1 MSPPV
6 RYAVRLIVTAVL
18 LSACAAPRPAA
29 DAPRASAVGQP
40 SVQVTEA
47 SRRAAGERADGT
59 GLDEGDASGSDTGN
73 DGAASSPPGEPMT
86 GAHGGGSTTTTPAE
100 VAGPHGGS
108 ASPTASGHAAR
119 PGTDS
124 DGRNTGSS
132 TAQGPAGTSAPGP
145 DAAPSG
151 ATTPPSEDPLAQ
163 GLPTP
168 GDLKRLDFR
177 GGEPR
182 VPVRLMEG
190 RREVVFSPRGRMR
203 LRFGGPED
211 KVLDA
216 AAGTRWTVRVTQ
228 GTPAV
233 LSARVQLAEF
243 RVADRT
249 GMQAALESWRAKG
262 LAVRPQV
269 LGTVYGI
276 AGKVIDNRRT
286 LLLLD
291 EAFTPEAA
299 GRKQAELL
307 RSHGAQTS
315 LFEEVRT
322 PSSAILEVR
331 DESGA
336 VVGMAQDRLDA
347 ETPDGAGFDVR
358 QVEYGVGYDFHGF
371 EDRTF
376 RGALQLVVD
385 RAGLLAVVNV
395 VPLEDLLK
403 GLVPAEIFARA
414 HSEALKAQAVTARG
428 EVLAKVGI
436 KHLADPYLLCS
447 EQHCAVYRGRT
458 GEAASTTAAVEA
470 TRGEGL
476 FNHEGRLVDSVY
488 SAVCGGHTED
498 NDVVW
503 GGPPDPS
510 LRGRPDV
517 IGPVGAHPLP
527 ANLERWLTTSHLPA
541 ACRLSSF
548 AQPSKFRWEKRFTA
562 EQVDSRLKK
571 LGVGRVQALALTDR
585 GVSGRASVL
594 SVSGDKGA
602 TQVRGELNI
611 RRLFGMLN
619 SSMAVVEAERDAEGR
634 LTGWLFRGGG
644 WGHGVGMCQ
653 TGAIGRAE
661 AGQRYQDILRHYF
674 NGAEVAP
681 IY

>member
-6 RYAVRLIVTAVL
+6 RHAVTQLLAAVL
-18 LSACAAPRPAA
+18 LSACVASKPAA
-29 DAPRASAVGQP
+29 DSPRASATGPAVV
-40 SVQVTEA
+40 SSSEA
-47 SRRAAGERADGT
+47 TSGPQDSEAGAT
-59 GLDEGDASGSDTGN
+59 
-73 DGAASSPPGEPMT
+73 
-86 GAHGGGSTTTTPAE
+86 
-100 VAGPHGGS
+100 
-108 ASPTASGHAAR
+108 
-119 PGTDS
+119 GTD
-124 DGRNTGSS
+124 
-132 TAQGPAGTSAPGP
+132 ASAPGP
-145 DAAPSG
+145 ETLDTPGASSG
-151 ATTPPSEDPLAQ
+151 ATGSEPATAPDGHEAPSPGTEPPPLEDPLAQ
-163 GLPTP
+163 GIPTP

-190 RREVVFSPRGRMR
+190 RNEVTFSPRGRMR
-203 LRFGGPED
+203 LRFGGPDE
-211 KVLDA
+211 KMLDA

-228 GTPAV
+228 GSPAV

-243 RVADRT
+243 RMADRA
-249 GMQAALESWRAKG
+249 GLQAALASWREKG
-262 LAVRPQV
+262 LAVRAQV
-269 LGTVYGI
+269 LGSVYGI

-286 LLLLD
+286 LLLVD
-291 EAFTPEAA
+291 EVLTPEAA
-299 GRKQAELL
+299 GLKQAELL
-307 RSHGAQTS
+307 RSHGVQTT

-322 PSSAILEVR
+322 PSKAILEVR
-331 DESGA
+331 DEAGV

-385 RAGLLAVVNV
+385 RSGQLAVVNV

-476 FNHEGRLVDSVY
+476 FSEDGRLVDSVY

-527 ANLERWLTTSHLPA
+527 ASLERWLTTANLPA

-562 EQVDSRLKK
+562 EQVDTRLKR

-585 GVSGRASVL
+585 GVSGRAAVL
-594 SVSGDKGA
+594 TVSGDKGA

-619 SSMAVVEAERDAEGR
+619 SSMAVVEAERDAGGR

>member
-1 MSPPV
+1 MRP
-6 RYAVRLIVTAVL
+6 AVSLLLVTVL
-18 LSACAAPRPAA
+18 FTACAAPKPAPGKPPPPPPGQAGVSPDGGTGPLEAPAA
-29 DAPRASAVGQP
+29 PDGGAVG
-40 SVQVTEA
+40 
-47 SRRAAGERADGT
+47 
-59 GLDEGDASGSDTGN
+59 SD
-73 DGAASSPPGEPMT
+73 
-86 GAHGGGSTTTTPAE
+86 
-100 VAGPHGGS
+100 
-108 ASPTASGHAAR
+108 
-119 PGTDS
+119 
-124 DGRNTGSS
+124 
-132 TAQGPAGTSAPGP
+132 AGTPTLPG
-145 DAAPSG
+145 G
-151 ATTPPSEDPLAQ
+151 EDPLAQ
-163 GLPTP
+163 GLPGP

-182 VPVRLMEG
+182 IPIRLMEG
-190 RREVVFSPRGRMR
+190 RREVMFSSRGRMR
-203 LRFGGPED
+203 LRFGGPDD

-228 GTPAV
+228 GEPAV
-233 LSARVQLAEF
+233 LSARVQLGEF
-243 RVADRT
+243 RVADRE
-249 GMQAALESWRAKG
+249 GLSAAQEEWRARG
-262 LAVRPQV
+262 LAVRAHV
-269 LGTVYGI
+269 LGAVYGI
-276 AGKVIDNRRT
+276 AGKVIDNRRY

-291 EAFTPEAA
+291 EALSPEAA
-299 GRKQAELL
+299 ARKQAELL
-307 RSHGAQTS
+307 REYGVRTS
-315 LFEEVRT
+315 LFEEART
-322 PSSAILEVR
+322 PARAILELR
-331 DESGA
+331 DESGV
-336 VVGMAQDRLDA
+336 VVGLAQDRLDA

-414 HSEALKAQAVTARG
+414 HPEALKAQAVTARG

-476 FNHEGRLVDSVY
+476 FSADGRLVDSVY

-503 GGPPDPS
+503 GGPPDPT

-517 IGPVGAHPLP
+517 LEPAGRIPLP
-527 ANLERWLTTSHLPA
+527 AHLEEWLSASDLPA

-548 AQPSKFRWEKRFTA
+548 AQPTKFRWEKRFTA
-562 EQVDSRLKK
+562 AQVDALTEK
-571 LGVGRVQALALTDR
+571 LGVGRIQALALSER
-585 GVSGRASVL
+585 GVSGRARVL
-594 SVSGDKGA
+594 TLSGDRGA

-619 SSMAVVEAERDAEGR
+619 SSMAVVEPERDAEGQ

>member
-1 MSPPV
+1 M
-6 RYAVRLIVTAVL
+6 RLAVPLLLATLL
-18 LSACAAPRPAA
+18 LSACAAPKPASSRVPSSTSGQA
-29 DAPRASAVGQP
+29 GAPPDGGTAS
-40 SVQVTEA
+40 
-47 SRRAAGERADGT
+47 
-59 GLDEGDASGSDTGN
+59 SDTRLPHP
-73 DGAASSPPGEPMT
+73 GALE
-86 GAHGGGSTTTTPAE
+86 
-100 VAGPHGGS
+100 
-108 ASPTASGHAAR
+108 
-119 PGTDS
+119 DS
-124 DGRNTGSS
+124 DGGADARPPLTEAADG
-132 TAQGPAGTSAPGP
+132 GP
-145 DAAPSG
+145 DAGPG
-151 ATTPPSEDPLAQ
+151 LPGLEDPLAQ
-163 GLPTP
+163 GLPGP

-182 VPVRLMEG
+182 IPIRLMEG
-190 RREVVFSPRGRMR
+190 RREVTFSSRGRMR
-203 LRFGGPED
+203 LRFGGPDD

-216 AAGTRWTVRVTQ
+216 AAGTRWSVRVTQ
-228 GTPAV
+228 GEPAV
-233 LSARVQLAEF
+233 LTARVQLGEF
-243 RVADRT
+243 RIADRE
-249 GMQAALESWRAKG
+249 GLSAAQEVWRTRG
-262 LAVRPQV
+262 IAVRAHV
-269 LGTVYGI
+269 LGAVYGI
-276 AGKVIDNRRT
+276 AGKVIDNRRY
-286 LLLLD
+286 LLLVD
-291 EAFTPEAA
+291 EALPPDAA
-299 GRKQAELL
+299 SRKQAQLL
-307 RSHGAQTS
+307 REYGVRTT

-322 PSSAILEVR
+322 PASAILELR
-331 DESGA
+331 DESGM
-336 VVGMAQDRLDA
+336 VVGLAQDRLDA

-385 RAGLLAVVNV
+385 RAGTLAVVNV

-403 GLVPAEIFARA
+403 GLVPSEIFARA
-414 HSEALKAQAVTARG
+414 HPEALKAQAVTARG
-428 EVLAKVGI
+428 ELLAKVGI

-458 GEAASTTAAVEA
+458 GEVASTTAAVEA

-476 FNHEGRLVDSVY
+476 FSQDGRLVDSVY

-517 IGPVGAHPLP
+517 LPSAGRYPLP
-527 ANLERWLTTSHLPA
+527 AHLEEWLATTDLPA

-562 EQVDSRLKK
+562 DQVNALTRH
-571 LGVGRVQALALTDR
+571 LGIGRVQALAFSER
-585 GVSGRASVL
+585 GVSGRARVL
-594 SVSGDKGA
+594 TLSGDQGA
-602 TQVRGELNI
+602 TQIRGELNI

-619 SSMAVVEAERDAEGR
+619 SSMAVVEAERDVEGQI
-634 LTGWLFRGGG
+634 TGWLFRGGG

>member
-1 MSPPV
+1 MAPPV
-6 RYAVRLIVTAVL
+6 RPAVPLLLTLLL
-18 LSACAAPRPAA
+18 LSACAAPRPA
-29 DAPRASAVGQP
+29 P
-40 SVQVTEA
+40 E
-47 SRRAAGERADGT
+47 
-59 GLDEGDASGSDTGN
+59 
-73 DGAASSPPGEPMT
+73 
-86 GAHGGGSTTTTPAE
+86 
-100 VAGPHGGS
+100 
-108 ASPTASGHAAR
+108 
-119 PGTDS
+119 
-124 DGRNTGSS
+124 
-132 TAQGPAGTSAPGP
+132 
-145 DAAPSG
+145 AAPSPATGQADASPDGGTAAPEAAPAAG
-151 ATTPPSEDPLAQ
+151 APPLADGGTPPSPDAGAPPALPGGEDLMGQ
-163 GLPTP
+163 GLPGP

-182 VPVRLMEG
+182 VPIRLMEG
-190 RREVVFSPRGRMR
+190 RREVTFSPRGRMR
-203 LRFGGPED
+203 LRFGGPDD

-228 GTPAV
+228 GERAV
-233 LSARVQLAEF
+233 LSARVQLGEF
-243 RVADRT
+243 RIADRE
-249 GMQAALESWRAKG
+249 GMSAAQEEWRARG
-262 LAVRPQV
+262 LAVRTHV

-276 AGKVIDNRRT
+276 AGKVIDNRRH
-286 LLLLD
+286 LLLMD
-291 EAFTPEAA
+291 EALSPEEAA
-299 GRKQAELL
+299 RRQADLL
-307 RSHGAQTS
+307 RQYGVRTT

-322 PSSAILEVR
+322 PASAILEVR
-331 DESGA
+331 DESGV
-336 VVGMAQDRLDA
+336 VVGLAQDRLDA

-403 GLVPAEIFARA
+403 GLVPSEIYARA
-414 HSEALKAQAVTARG
+414 HPEALKAQAVTARG

-458 GEAASTTAAVEA
+458 GEVASTTAAVEA
-470 TRGEGL
+470 TRGQGL
-476 FNHEGRLVDSVY
+476 FSEDGRLVDSVY
-488 SAVCGGHTED
+488 SAMCGGHTED

-510 LRGRPDV
+510 LRGRPDLLTPS
-517 IGPVGAHPLP
+517 GRHPLP
-527 ANLERWLTTSHLPA
+527 AHLEEWLAATDLPA

-548 AQPSKFRWEKRFTA
+548 APAGKFRWEKRFTA
-562 EQVDSRLKK
+562 AQVDALTRH
-571 LGVGRVQALALTDR
+571 LGVGRVLAMALSER
-585 GVSGRASVL
+585 GVSGRARVL
-594 SVSGDKGA
+594 TLSGERGA
-602 TQVRGELNI
+602 TQIRGELNI

-619 SSMAVVEAERDAEGR
+619 SSMAVVEAERNAEGQ

>member
-1 MSPPV
+1 M
-6 RYAVRLIVTAVL
+6 RTAVPLL
-18 LSACAAPRPAA
+18 LSALLLATCASPKPPSRPTSPVDGRADERQEVPVDAGTPPPVDAGAA
-29 DAPRASAVGQP
+29 DA
-40 SVQVTEA
+40 
-47 SRRAAGERADGT
+47 GEEPPAPAP
-59 GLDEGDASGSDTGN
+59 LPDALSQGIPG
-73 DGAASSPPGEPMT
+73 PGE
-86 GAHGGGSTTTTPAE
+86 
-100 VAGPHGGS
+100 
-108 ASPTASGHAAR
+108 
-119 PGTDS
+119 
-124 DGRNTGSS
+124 
-132 TAQGPAGTSAPGP
+132 
-145 DAAPSG
+145 
-151 ATTPPSEDPLAQ
+151 
-163 GLPTP
+163 
-168 GDLKRLDFR
+168 LKRLDFR

-182 VPVRLMEG
+182 LPIRLMEG
-190 RREVVFSPRGRMR
+190 RREATFSPRGRMR
-203 LRFGGPED
+203 MRFGGPED

-228 GTPAV
+228 AEAAV
-233 LSARVQLAEF
+233 LSARVQLSEHRF
-243 RVADRT
+243 ADKEGLT
-249 GMQAALESWRAKG
+249 AAQEEWKARG
-262 LAVRPQV
+262 LAVRTHV
-269 LGTVYGI
+269 LGAVYGI

-286 LLLLD
+286 LLLVD
-291 EAFTPEAA
+291 ETLTPEEAA
-299 GRKQAELL
+299 ARQAELL
-307 RSHGAQTS
+307 RTFGVRTT
-315 LFEEVRT
+315 LFEEAKT
-322 PSSAILEVR
+322 PGRGILEVR

-336 VVGMAQDRLDA
+336 VVGLAQDRLDT

-358 QVEYGVGYDFHGF
+358 QVEFGVGYDFHGF

-376 RGALQLVVD
+376 RGSLQFAVD

-470 TRGEGL
+470 TRGEAL
-476 FNHEGRLVDSVY
+476 FSAEGRLVDSVY

-498 NDVVW
+498 NDIVW

-510 LRGRPDV
+510 LRGRPDILV
-517 IGPVGAHPLP
+517 PVASGPSPSRLSAWLATSEVG
-527 ANLERWLTTSHLPA
+527 A

-562 EQVDSRLKK
+562 AQVDALVAR
-571 LGVGRVQALALTDR
+571 LGVGRVQAMELTER
-585 GVSGRASVL
+585 GVSGRARVL
-594 SVSGDKGA
+594 TLSGDKGA

-619 SSMAVVEAERDAEGR
+619 SSMALVDAERDAEGR
-634 LTGWLFRGGG
+634 PTHWLFRGGG

-661 AGQRYQDILRHYF
+661 AGHRYQDILRHYF

>member
-6 RYAVRLIVTAVL
+6 RHAVTPLLAAVL
-18 LSACAAPRPAA
+18 LSACVASKPAA
-29 DAPRASAVGQP
+29 DVPRASATGPAVVSSSEVP
-40 SVQVTEA
+40 PEPPA
-47 SRRAAGERADGT
+47 SE
-59 GLDEGDASGSDTGN
+59 DAPTSEPAHQDT
-73 DGAASSPPGEPMT
+73 PGEPV
-86 GAHGGGSTTTTPAE
+86 HPA
-100 VAGPHGGS
+100 GS
-108 ASPTASGHAAR
+108 ASAATSQGPSASAGDGEAR
-119 PGTDS
+119 GDGGGAPASATEGPPG
-124 DGRNTGSS
+124 S
-132 TAQGPAGTSAPGP
+132 TAPGHDHDGHGPAAPP
-145 DAAPSG
+145 LE
-151 ATTPPSEDPLAQ
+151 EDPLAQ

-190 RREVVFSPRGRMR
+190 RAEVTFAPRGRMR
-203 LRFGGPED
+203 LRFGGPDE
-211 KVLDA
+211 KMLDA

-228 GTPAV
+228 GTPAE

-243 RVADRT
+243 RIADRD
-249 GMQAALESWRAKG
+249 GLQAALASWREKG
-262 LAVRPQV
+262 LAVRAQV
-269 LGTVYGI
+269 LGSVYGI

-286 LLLLD
+286 LLLVD
-291 EAFTPEAA
+291 EVLTPEAA

-307 RSHGAQTS
+307 RSHGARTT
-315 LFEEVRT
+315 LFEEVKT
-322 PSSAILEVR
+322 PAKAILEVR
-331 DESGA
+331 DEAGV
-336 VVGMAQDRLDA
+336 VVGLAQDRLDA

-358 QVEYGVGYDFHGF
+358 QVEFGVGYDFHGF

-376 RGALQLVVD
+376 RGALQFVVD
-385 RAGLLAVVNV
+385 RSGRLAVVNV

-414 HSEALKAQAVTARG
+414 HPEALKAQAVTARG

-476 FNHEGRLVDSVY
+476 FSEDGRLVDSVY

-517 IGPVGAHPLP
+517 IGPVGAMPLP
-527 ANLERWLTTSHLPA
+527 ASLERWLTAPNLLA

-548 AQPSKFRWEKRFTA
+548 ARPSKFRWERRFTA
-562 EQVDSRLKK
+562 EQVDARLKK

-585 GVSGRASVL
+585 GVSGRAAVL

-661 AGQRYQDILRHYF
+661 AGQRYQDILRHYY

>member
-6 RYAVRLIVTAVL
+6 RHAVTQLLAAVL
-18 LSACAAPRPAA
+18 LSACVASKPAA
-29 DAPRASAVGQP
+29 DSPRASATGPAVV
-40 SVQVTEA
+40 SSSEA
-47 SRRAAGERADGT
+47 TSGPQDSEAGA
-59 GLDEGDASGSDTGN
+59 
-73 DGAASSPPGEPMT
+73 T
-86 GAHGGGSTTTTPAE
+86 GADA
-100 VAGPHGGS
+100 
-108 ASPTASGHAAR
+108 
-119 PGTDS
+119 
-124 DGRNTGSS
+124 
-132 TAQGPAGTSAPGP
+132 SAPGP
-145 DAAPSG
+145 ETLDTPGASSG
-151 ATTPPSEDPLAQ
+151 ATGSEPATAPDGHEAPSPGTEPPPLEDPLAQ
-163 GLPTP
+163 GIPTP

-190 RREVVFSPRGRMR
+190 RNEVTFSPRGRMR
-203 LRFGGPED
+203 LRFGGPDE
-211 KVLDA
+211 KMLDA

-228 GTPAV
+228 GSPAV

-243 RVADRT
+243 RMADRA
-249 GMQAALESWRAKG
+249 GLQAALASWREKG
-262 LAVRPQV
+262 LAVRAQV
-269 LGTVYGI
+269 LGSVYGI

-286 LLLLD
+286 LLLVD
-291 EAFTPEAA
+291 EVLTPEAA
-299 GRKQAELL
+299 GLKQAELL
-307 RSHGAQTS
+307 RSHGVQTT

-322 PSSAILEVR
+322 PSKAILEVR
-331 DESGA
+331 DEAGV

-385 RAGLLAVVNV
+385 RSGLLAVVNV

-476 FNHEGRLVDSVY
+476 FSEDGRLVDSVY

-527 ANLERWLTTSHLPA
+527 ASLERWLTTANLPA

-562 EQVDSRLKK
+562 EQVDTRLKR

-585 GVSGRASVL
+585 GVSGRAAVL
-594 SVSGDKGA
+594 TVSGDKGA

-619 SSMAVVEAERDAEGR
+619 SSMAVVEAERDAGGR